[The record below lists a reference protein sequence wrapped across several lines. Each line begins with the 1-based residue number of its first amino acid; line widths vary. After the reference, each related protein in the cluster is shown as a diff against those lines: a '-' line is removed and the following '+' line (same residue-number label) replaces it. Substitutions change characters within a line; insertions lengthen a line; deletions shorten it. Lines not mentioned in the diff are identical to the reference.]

1 MLKKR
6 YTCFNCGKRFHQ
18 STTNGLVDA
27 REQVECP
34 ECSALV
40 NLASVEEV
48 GLPRRVCILIRELR
62 EATPYLVF
70 YGMLTMAFV
79 VAMWVCLS
87 CQASVAFGHEWG
99 LI

>member
-1 MLKKR
+1 MNSKR
-6 YTCFNCGKRFHQ
+6 DLFKRKPDPWH
-18 STTNGLVDA
+18 
-27 REQVECP
+27 
-34 ECSALV
+34 
-40 NLASVEEV
+40 
-48 GLPRRVCILIRELR
+48 ILIRELR

-87 CQASVAFGHEWG
+87 FQASVAFGHEWG

>member
-40 NLASVEEV
+40 DLASVEEV
-48 GLPRRVCILIRELR
+48 GLPRRVC
-62 EATPYLVF
+62 T
-70 YGMLTMAFV
+70 G
-79 VAMWVCLS
+79 
-87 CQASVAFGHEWG
+87 
-99 LI
+99 